1 MIPVVAGSSPV
12 VHPILSHRGATPAAG
27 RERGNPALAMQPLES
42 RIQYKLRNPLLL
54 AEALTHPS
62 LAYESHKA
70 FDNQRLEFLGD
81 AVLQLAVTE
90 KLFRLF
96 PEFTEGRLTKLRA
109 RVVSRRALARLAASI
124 GLGDYVMLG
133 KGEEQSGGR
142 RRPSTLADAFEAL
155 IGAVYLDA
163 GMKPARELVLRLLDG
178 DIGGMMESPDE
189 RNPKGE
195 LQEVLQSI
203 HPQAPVYRIVSET
216 GPDHRRVFQA
226 EVSWR
231 KAVLA
236 TGKGKSKKEAE
247 ARAAAEA
254 LRVRVWEA

>member
-1 MIPVVAGSSPV
+1 LASS
-12 VHPILSHRGATPAAG
+12 I
-27 RERGNPALAMQPLES
+27 
-42 RIQYKLRNPLLL
+42 
-54 AEALTHPS
+54 
-62 LAYESHKA
+62 
-70 FDNQRLEFLGD
+70 D
-81 AVLQLAVTE
+81 
-90 KLFRLF
+90 
-96 PEFTEGRLTKLRA
+96 
-109 RVVSRRALARLAASI
+109 
-124 GLGDYVMLG
+124 LGDYVMLG

-178 DIGGMMESPDE
+178 DIDGMVESPDE

-203 HPQAPVYRIVSET
+203 HPQAPVYRIVSEA

-254 LRVRVWEA
+254 LRTRVWEA